1 MYLFPCLIQKLDPEL
16 LGKVDNISLK
26 IEENMI
32 DINRE
37 SGVFLCSQ
45 IILQRERSFT
55 KFLSNALDVPSMC
68 STLRL
73 LSRMKWSL
81 KSHDLVGKQIW
92 EHALTP

>member
-37 SGVFLCSQ
+37 SGVFLEEKEQ
-45 IILQRERSFT
+45 VKRLKKKLSF
-55 KFLSNALDVPSMC
+55 
-68 STLRL
+68 
-73 LSRMKWSL
+73 
-81 KSHDLVGKQIW
+81 I
-92 EHALTP
+92 